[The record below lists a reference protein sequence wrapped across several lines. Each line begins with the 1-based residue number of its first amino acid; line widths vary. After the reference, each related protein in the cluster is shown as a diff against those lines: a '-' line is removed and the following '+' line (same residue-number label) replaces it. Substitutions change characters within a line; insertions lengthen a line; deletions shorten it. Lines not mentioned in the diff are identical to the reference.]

1 MTPAEQMTEK
11 LLSLQE
17 ALTSAQPQLPSL
29 LREIHTTLRKDPDL
43 VTALTDEQ
51 IAVVVSALK
60 KQTATEIV
68 SSASK
73 KTSSTKAL
81 KNIGVIDL

>member
-1 MTPAEQMTEK
+1 MTPAQQMTEK
-11 LLSLQE
+11 LLSLE
-17 ALTSAQPQLPSL
+17 TALTSHHPQLPSL

-51 IAVVVSALK
+51 IAVVVAALK

-68 SSASK
+68 TSTSKSKSSSK
-73 KTSSTKAL
+73 SL
-81 KNIGVIDL
+81 KNIGILDL